1 MPINDKQQAFI
12 NEYRVNGHNATQ
24 AYRKAYPD
32 CKSGA
37 DRAGHRLLSNVEIR
51 AAIAK
56 DMAKSSVKTET
67 TVATVQAM
75 FQAAYDQAKDEHQTS
90 AMVSAA
96 TGIARLHGMDKDNQL
111 HTDKPVDIPDAELEL
126 VEEMA
131 RQELKRERAL
141 KLA

>member
-12 NEYRVNGHNATQ
+12 NEYRVNGHNAGK
-24 AYRKAYPD
+24 AYQTAYPD
-32 CKSGA
+32 CGTSYKQAAS
-37 DRAGHRLLSNVEIR
+37 RLLTNVDIK

-56 DMAKSSVKTET
+56 DMAKSSAKTET